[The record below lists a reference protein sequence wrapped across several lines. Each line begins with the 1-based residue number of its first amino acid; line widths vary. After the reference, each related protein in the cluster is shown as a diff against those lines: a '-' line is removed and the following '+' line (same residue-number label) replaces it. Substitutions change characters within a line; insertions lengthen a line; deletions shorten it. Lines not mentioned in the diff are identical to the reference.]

1 MNLSQRLSLFV
12 ETPDDILDF
21 CAMQFVRYL
30 KGRTRAK
37 EVAESYNRYYALKLD
52 MAKKEGNGGIPARHV
67 LNEQTVIFDGLAVS
81 MLHVLDA
88 HKQLPEELSDS
99 VGLLFGKDHVW
110 DWHKVIATLGIMAAA
125 LRTNSKPSF
134 MAEVTS
140 EYSKG
145 EVILMDCIF
154 EHYSSGV
161 ESTYYDNPPF
171 PSISGHKQPPTQTP
185 SVSSSAENNDY

>member
-1 MNLSQRLSLFV
+1 MHTNN
-12 ETPDDILDF
+12 
-21 CAMQFVRYL
+21 CL
-30 KGRTRAK
+30 K
-37 EVAESYNRYYALKLD
+37 
-52 MAKKEGNGGIPARHV
+52 
-67 LNEQTVIFDGLAVS
+67 
-81 MLHVLDA
+81 
-88 HKQLPEELSDS
+88 ELSDS

-125 LRTNSKPSF
+125 LRTNSKPSY

-154 EHYSSGV
+154 EHYSSGG

-171 PSISGHKQPPTQTP
+171 PSIRGHKQPPTQTP

>member
-1 MNLSQRLSLFV
+1 
-12 ETPDDILDF
+12 
-21 CAMQFVRYL
+21 MQFVRYL

-37 EVAESYNRYYALKLD
+37 EVAQSYNRYYALKLD
-52 MAKKEGNGGIPARHV
+52 MAKKEGNDGIPARHV

-125 LRTNSKPSF
+125 LRTNSKPSY
-134 MAEVTS
+134 MVEVTS

-145 EVILMDCIF
+145 DVILMDCIF

-161 ESTYYDNPPF
+161 ESTYYDNPPC
-171 PSISGHKQPPTQTP
+171 PSMMGHKQPPTQTP
-185 SVSSSAENNDY
+185 SVSSPAENNDH

>member
-1 MNLSQRLSLFV
+1 M
-12 ETPDDILDF
+12 
-21 CAMQFVRYL
+21 
-30 KGRTRAK
+30 
-37 EVAESYNRYYALKLD
+37 
-52 MAKKEGNGGIPARHV
+52 
-67 LNEQTVIFDGLAVS
+67 
-81 MLHVLDA
+81 
-88 HKQLPEELSDS
+88 
-99 VGLLFGKDHVW
+99 
-110 DWHKVIATLGIMAAA
+110 IATLGIMAAA
-125 LRTNSKPSF
+125 LRTNSKPSY

-171 PSISGHKQPPTQTP
+171 PSIRGHKQPPTQTP